1 MYVWYLTMI
10 SRRQLPT
17 TNTLSVSESKMNIMV
32 WTAVDCVVDVSLYS
46 PLGEVSVGDGLFP
59 VGLVN
64 IKNPSKKILFG

>member
-32 WTAVDCVVDVSLYS
+32 WTAVDCVVDVSLDS